1 MKLGNGNKDMNELH
15 LRKQYL
21 SCIKTFFTLA
31 ILFFVLIL
39 FTSCNPDINSPVD
52 VQDISLS
59 NTDINLNVGETATVY
74 ATIYPFDATY
84 SEISWNSSN
93 PNVASVE
100 HGYIKAISTGETIIS
115 AHAGS
120 ALAICRVIV
129 TEELNDI
136 RISDSTCWLKSGEK
150 YQLTYSVKPDN
161 YEKNDINWSSKETSI
176 AEVDHNGVVTAKES
190 GTTTI
195 KLTIDGQIAYC
206 EINVL
211 PSLNENGSFILDSA
225 VDLMVWAK
233 YVNAGNLNANAILM
247 ADIILND
254 DTNWTQWDEN
264 SDIPSWTPIGID
276 AKNAFNGKFDGN
288 GYSIRG
294 LYVTVYSQKPYD
306 PFDNNNFAGLFGYV
320 GSNGEICNLEICS
333 GYVYCKG
340 GYSYAGGIAGEVN
353 GGTIS
358 NCYNSANIFS
368 ETINSSSFNAYAAGI
383 VGYCYDGLIEK
394 CSSTSNAII
403 QSGEAA
409 YYSIAAGIV
418 GNSGGKS
425 IIQQCSNYSTIISTG
440 RYSEVG
446 GIAGSVSGTLSNC
459 YNSGTLKFIKSADAG
474 SVYASIGGIS
484 GYAGGGGSITRS
496 YNVGQI
502 ICSSTTQEDTVNVGG
517 ILGRRNYDGSCGS
530 SYFLETT
537 ADKLIGDSYS
547 TTPSDYSMTSHDIK
561 SEKFVGRLN
570 SLTGSRVWQ
579 SDSTN
584 KNNGYPVLVCES
596 EIVWN

>member
-1 MKLGNGNKDMNELH
+1 M
-15 LRKQYL
+15 
-21 SCIKTFFTLA
+21 
-31 ILFFVLIL
+31 FFVLIL

-276 AKNAFNGKFDGN
+276 AKKAFNGKFDGN